1 MRVNK
6 LPLCLL
12 FGLVLLICGC
22 ARKPHVPPTAGFMYT
37 SYNIWKH
44 GSTIFC
50 INFKVGQDIIP
61 AGTKVYDVKVKRVKT
76 KTGGTSYIS
85 YLIQFKLVGT
95 GEKISVSFINR
106 WHPRES
112 IYSYRNYMFT
122 QKNFKEL
129 TEGLSHDEI
138 LAIKMGAVIEG
149 MSKRAVLIS
158 YGYPPEHVNRDLS
171 AKKWVYWENKKK
183 RKYIFFDENEKVI
196 SRAP

>member
-1 MRVNK
+1 MKVK
-6 LPLCLL
+6 FFLTFCAI
-12 FGLVLLICGC
+12 LICFGC
-22 ARKPHVPPTAGFMYT
+22 ANRPHVPPTAGFMYT

-76 KTGGTSYIS
+76 ETKHIS
-85 YLIQFKLVGT
+85 YLIQFKLVDT
-95 GEKISVSFINR
+95 GKKISVRFISR
-106 WHPRES
+106 WHPKES
-112 IYSYRNYMFT
+112 AYSYRMYMFT
-122 QKNFKEL
+122 HKNFEEL

-158 YGYPPEHVNRDLS
+158 YGYPPEHVNKGLS
-171 AKKWVYWENKKK
+171 KNKWIYWENKLK
-183 RKYIFFDENEKVI
+183 RKYICFDENKKVI
-196 SRAP
+196 NCGL